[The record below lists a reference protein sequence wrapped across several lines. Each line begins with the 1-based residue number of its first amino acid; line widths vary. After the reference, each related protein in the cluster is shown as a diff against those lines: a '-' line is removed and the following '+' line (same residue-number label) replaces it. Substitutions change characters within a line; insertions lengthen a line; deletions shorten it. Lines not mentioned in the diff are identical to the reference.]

1 MLNLVLIEDDK
12 DLNELISFRL
22 KQENINVFSF
32 FDFFDLENFL
42 DENDIDLI
50 IMDRNLPSGDSVELI
65 KQIRKKG
72 YDESVIFLS
81 AKTLQSD
88 ILDGFEQGC
97 DDYICKPFDFN
108 ELLFRIKA
116 VTKRNKIQKEEII
129 CGDFILH
136 FEERKLNYKNQ
147 IIQNLSTLDIELLKC
162 FFTYKNQL
170 LSRQFLSEQV
180 WKNDTTSDKTINT
193 AIVRLKQKIPQI
205 KEKIIAVRSVGY
217 KFC

>member
-81 AKTLQSD
+81 AKTLQND

-116 VTKRNKIQKEEII
+116 VTKRNKIQKEEIV

>member
-116 VTKRNKIQKEEII
+116 VTKRNKIQKEEIV

-193 AIVRLKQKIPQI
+193 AIVRLKQKIPQV
-205 KEKIIAVRSVGY
+205 KEKIVAVRSVGY

>member
-1 MLNLVLIEDDK
+1 
-12 DLNELISFRL
+12 
-22 KQENINVFSF
+22 
-32 FDFFDLENFL
+32 DLENFL

-116 VTKRNKIQKEEII
+116 VTKRNKIQKEEIV

-217 KFC
+217 

>member
-50 IMDRNLPSGDSVELI
+50 IMDRNLPSGDSVKLI

-72 YDESVIFLS
+72 YNESVIFLS

-116 VTKRNKIQKEEII
+116 VTKRNKIQKEEIV

-136 FEERKLNYKNQ
+136 FEERKLNYKEQ

>member
-136 FEERKLNYKNQ
+136 FEERKLSYKNQ

>member
-81 AKTLQSD
+81 AKTLQSN

-116 VTKRNKIQKEEII
+116 VTKRNKIQKEEIV

>member
-81 AKTLQSD
+81 AKTLQND

>member
-97 DDYICKPFDFN
+97 DDYICKPFDFD

-116 VTKRNKIQKEEII
+116 VTKRNKIQKEEIV

>member
-12 DLNELISFRL
+12 DLNELLCFRL

-32 FDFFDLENFL
+32 FDFLNLENFL
-42 DENDIDLI
+42 DKNDIDLI
-50 IMDRNLPSGDSVELI
+50 IMDRNLPSGDSIEMI
-65 KQIRKKG
+65 KKMRKKG
-72 YDESVIFLS
+72 YDENVIFLS
-81 AKTLQSD
+81 AKTLQKD

-116 VTKRNKIQKEEII
+116 VTKRNKLQKEEII
-129 CGDFILH
+129 CGDFILY
-136 FEERKLNYKNQ
+136 FEERILSYKNEN
-147 IIQNLSTLDIELLKC
+147 INLSTLDVELLKC
-162 FFTYKNQL
+162 FFIHKNQL
-170 LSRQFLSEQV
+170 LNRQFLSEQV
-180 WKNDTTSDKTINT
+180 WKNDNTSDKTINT
-193 AIVRLKQKIPQI
+193 AIIRLKQKIPQI

>member
-12 DLNELISFRL
+12 DLNELLCFRL

-32 FDFFDLENFL
+32 FDFLNLESFL
-42 DENDIDLI
+42 DDNDIDLI
-50 IMDRNLPSGDSVELI
+50 IMDRNLPSGDSIEMI
-65 KQIRKKG
+65 KKMRKKG
-72 YDESVIFLS
+72 YEENVIFLS
-81 AKTLQSD
+81 AKTLQKD

-116 VTKRNKIQKEEII
+116 VSKRNKIQKEKII
-129 CGDFILH
+129 CGDFILY
-136 FEERKLNYKNQ
+136 FEERILYYKDKN
-147 IIQNLSTLDIELLKC
+147 INLTTLDTELLKC
-162 FFTYKNQL
+162 FFTHKNQL
-170 LSRQFLSEQV
+170 LNRQFLSEQV
-180 WKNDTTSDKTINT
+180 WKNDLTSDKTINT

-205 KEKIIAVRSVGY
+205 KEKIISIRSVGY

>member
-116 VTKRNKIQKEEII
+116 VTKRNKIQKEEIV

>member
-12 DLNELISFRL
+12 DLNELLCFRL
-22 KQENINVFSF
+22 KQENINIFSF
-32 FDFFDLENFL
+32 FDFLNLENFL
-42 DENDIDLI
+42 DKNDIDLI
-50 IMDRNLPSGDSVELI
+50 IMDRNLPSGDSIEMI
-65 KQIRKKG
+65 KKMRKKG
-72 YDESVIFLS
+72 YDENVIFLS
-81 AKTLQSD
+81 AKTLQKD

-116 VTKRNKIQKEEII
+116 VTKRNKLQKEEII
-129 CGDFILH
+129 CGDFILY
-136 FEERKLNYKNQ
+136 FEERILSYKNEN
-147 IIQNLSTLDIELLKC
+147 INLSTLDVELLKC
-162 FFTYKNQL
+162 FFIHKNQL
-170 LSRQFLSEQV
+170 LNRQFLSEQV
-180 WKNDTTSDKTINT
+180 WKNDNTSDKTINT

>member
-12 DLNELISFRL
+12 DLNELLCFRL

-32 FDFFDLENFL
+32 FDFLNLENFL
-42 DENDIDLI
+42 DKNDIDLI
-50 IMDRNLPSGDSVELI
+50 IMDRNLPSGDSIEMI
-65 KQIRKKG
+65 KKMRKKG
-72 YDESVIFLS
+72 YDENVIFLS
-81 AKTLQSD
+81 AKTLQKD

-116 VTKRNKIQKEEII
+116 VTKRNKLQKEEII
-129 CGDFILH
+129 CGDFILY
-136 FEERKLNYKNQ
+136 FEERILSYKNEN
-147 IIQNLSTLDIELLKC
+147 INLSTLDVELLKC
-162 FFTYKNQL
+162 FFIHKNQL
-170 LSRQFLSEQV
+170 LNRQFLSEQV
-180 WKNDTTSDKTINT
+180 WKNDNTSDKTINT